1 MSSARRFG
9 FKAHTWTARRSV
21 KQLQLW
27 NYPMVTKP
35 STTTHHSFSNY
46 TPCAPAFL
54 TAFLLETTCS
64 PFIWQYPLPTS
75 YSIGFSNAAKQRGF
89 CSTCSSGDS
98 LRTVTTPD
106 RPWSLSNASSAF
118 CNSNRIA
125 WGKAETTT
133 EQPNY
138 FWSIFSFYFNK
149 HTIGASCSWIHT
161 SNRGSLKNSPVQWI
175 RQVYPKS
182 NMGIKKI
189 ALAKKGTGENELPQS
204 KMNLRVK
211 I

>member
-1 MSSARRFG
+1 MPKTRAELWGVLKSAATDEQRQEVWVQSSYMDSQTKCNAIATVELPHG
-9 FKAHTWTARRSV
+9 
-21 KQLQLW
+21 
-27 NYPMVTKP
+27 TKP

-89 CSTCSSGDS
+89 CSTCSPGDS
-98 LRTVTTPD
+98 LHTVTTPD

-125 WGKAETTT
+125 
-133 EQPNY
+133 
-138 FWSIFSFYFNK
+138 
-149 HTIGASCSWIHT
+149 
-161 SNRGSLKNSPVQWI
+161 
-175 RQVYPKS
+175 
-182 NMGIKKI
+182 
-189 ALAKKGTGENELPQS
+189 
-204 KMNLRVK
+204 
-211 I
+211 